1 MLHNFHTSS
10 WSLFVFIVFFS
21 LIIYLFSFLPS
32 YLRKKW
38 RHPSIISLYWTS
50 FSTMLKRRRNFNLLF
65 AMLSAQKTQPLA
77 AGAHPS
83 PTWLHF
89 VSAMFGARFCVLG
102 SKATSWHGEFI
113 HANEACTLTSPL
125 SAYGTH
131 TGPLPAFMWD
141 QCVHHRAERWEAFLS
156 ETLNQDKTKQ
166 KKKKREKRRRLKKSH
181 RMNLAMKTSSGGR
194 KKTNNLEIKKIISH
208 DDSQN

>member
-1 MLHNFHTSS
+1 
-10 WSLFVFIVFFS
+10 
-21 LIIYLFSFLPS
+21 
-32 YLRKKW
+32 
-38 RHPSIISLYWTS
+38 
-50 FSTMLKRRRNFNLLF
+50 MLKRRRNFNLLF

-141 QCVHHRAERWEAFLS
+141 QCVHHWAERWEAFLS
-156 ETLNQDKTKQ
+156 ETLKTRQNKTK
-166 KKKKREKRRRLKKSH
+166 KEREKRRRLEKSH
-181 RMNLAMKTSSGGR
+181 RMNLAMKTSLGGR
-194 KKTNNLEIKKIISH
+194 KKINNLEIKMIISH